1 VRLRDSPIGLHIG
14 VIWKDDRGKKIAVE
28 EREMNG
34 SKIATF
40 ALRRSSSP
48 AVTASRAIGR
58 SAWRGAEVRSD
69 RKEEAAAMT
78 TASDGGFFLPLF
90 PLPNLVF
97 FPQTRLPLHV
107 FESRYLQLIA
117 DVMASDQRFG
127 IVLLRPGYKSDYF
140 GAPPVYA
147 CGTVAHVE
155 QTVTL
160 DDGRYNILVHG
171 ETRFRIIDEVS
182 REPYR
187 VARVAAQA
195 QVEGD
200 AAAAYAQRTWLTEL
214 SQQYLHFLPEQG
226 AVPEI
231 ASVGLEALT
240 NALIMS
246 LTLDVAEKQRLL
258 ETDDL
263 VARAEEVADE
273 LQGRIE
279 NLQFLAPFR
288 QGGDP
293 SRN

>member
-1 VRLRDSPIGLHIG
+1 
-14 VIWKDDRGKKIAVE
+14 
-28 EREMNG
+28 
-34 SKIATF
+34 
-40 ALRRSSSP
+40 
-48 AVTASRAIGR
+48 
-58 SAWRGAEVRSD
+58 
-69 RKEEAAAMT
+69 MT
-78 TASDGGFFLPLF
+78 SLSEGEFLLPLF

-107 FESRYLQLIA
+107 FESRYRQLIA
-117 DVMASDQRFG
+117 DVIATDQRFG
-127 IVLLRPGYKSDYF
+127 IVLLRPGFENDYF
-140 GAPPVYA
+140 GSPPVYA
-147 CGTVAHVE
+147 CGTVAYVE
-155 QTVTL
+155 QSVTL
-160 DDGRYNILVHG
+160 DDGRFNILVQG
-171 ETRFRIIDEVS
+171 ETRFRIVDEVS

-187 VARVAAQA
+187 VARVVAQP

-200 AAAAYAQRTWLTEL
+200 ASAAYAQRLWLTEL
-214 SQQYLHFLPEQG
+214 SQQYLRYLPEQG

-263 VARAEEVADE
+263 VARAEEVGDE